1 MKLATLINIHLAVS
15 SMREHAAS
23 NATAERVIDVPPPPT
38 YHEVLNE
45 PNSVALEIRSPG
57 IVDAAE
63 CMVTGFSPPA
73 AAGGESLSPPE
84 KRLTDHYLPAE
95 LSSLTLEDDHGV
107 SNRFYCFFACSCVV
121 CHTSFDDT
129 TSPRLSYAVG
139 LDCRRD
145 GGMVRRKSRYKGKEP

>member
-1 MKLATLINIHLAVS
+1 
-15 SMREHAAS
+15 MREHAAS

-63 CMVTGFSPPA
+63 CMVAEFDPV
-73 AAGGESLSPPE
+73 AAGGKSLSPPE
-84 KRLTDHYLPAE
+84 KGLKDHYLPAE

-107 SNRFYCFFACSCVV
+107 SNWFYFFSLLM
-121 CHTSFDDT
+121 HYM
-129 TSPRLSYAVG
+129 PH
-139 LDCRRD
+139 
-145 GGMVRRKSRYKGKEP
+145 

>member
-1 MKLATLINIHLAVS
+1 
-15 SMREHAAS
+15 MREHAAS

-63 CMVTGFSPPA
+63 CMVAEFDPV
-73 AAGGESLSPPE
+73 AAGGKSLSPPE
-84 KRLTDHYLPAE
+84 KGLKDHYLPAE

-107 SNRFYCFFACSCVV
+107 SNWFYCFFLAHALYATLVSTIPPIRGYLTRPVSIAGRMVGWCDRSPGTRA
-121 CHTSFDDT
+121 TS
-129 TSPRLSYAVG
+129 
-139 LDCRRD
+139 LDQ
-145 GGMVRRKSRYKGKEP
+145 EI